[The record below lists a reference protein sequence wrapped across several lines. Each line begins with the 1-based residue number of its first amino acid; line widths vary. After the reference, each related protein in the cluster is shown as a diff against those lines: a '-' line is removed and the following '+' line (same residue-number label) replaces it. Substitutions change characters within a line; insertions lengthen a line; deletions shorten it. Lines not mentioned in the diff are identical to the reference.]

1 MMGFSAEVAEYAARK
16 VDYSG
21 IEQVIE
27 YLTDRN
33 EVNNLYTHEFV
44 KMNDGQC
51 FLCQEEA
58 NMHQIR
64 RSVTLNNNT
73 NEE

>member
-1 MMGFSAEVAEYAARK
+1 MGFPAEVVEYAARK
-16 VDYSG
+16 VDYTG

-51 FLCQEEA
+51 FLCQ
-58 NMHQIR
+58 
-64 RSVTLNNNT
+64 
-73 NEE
+73 